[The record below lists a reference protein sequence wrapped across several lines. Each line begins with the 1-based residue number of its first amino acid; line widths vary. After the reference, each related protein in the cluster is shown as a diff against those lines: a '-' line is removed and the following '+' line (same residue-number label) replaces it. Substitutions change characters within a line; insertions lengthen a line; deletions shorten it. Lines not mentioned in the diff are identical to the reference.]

1 MPYTEE
7 EVVETIPIVRPVLEQ
22 IAHKWS
28 ILILAFLCTE
38 PKRFNELRRRL
49 DGITQ
54 KALTETLRRL
64 ERNGLVERHV
74 VTASPIAVVYSITP
88 LGRTLQAPFLSLF
101 DWALDHQ
108 ADLGAAQRRFDDRN
122 PSGQTAGRSGAR
134 PSMPVSTAER
144 SEP

>member
-1 MPYTEE
+1 
-7 EVVETIPIVRPVLEQ
+7 VLEQ

-28 ILILAFLCTE
+28 ILVLTFLCEE
-38 PKRFNELRRRL
+38 PKRFNALRRRL

-74 VTASPIAVVYSITP
+74 ATASPIAVVYSITP
-88 LGRTLQAPFLSLF
+88 LGRTLQAPFLALY

-108 ADLGAAQRRFDDRN
+108 DDLGEAQRRFDAGE
-122 PSGQTAGRSGAR
+122 PSGNHALASDPQWAADAQR
-134 PSMPVSTAER
+134 
-144 SEP
+144 

>member
-7 EVVETIPIVRPVLEQ
+7 QVVATIPIVRPVLEQ

-28 ILILAFLCTE
+28 ILILTFLCEE
-38 PKRFNELRRRL
+38 PKRFNALRRRL

-88 LGRTLQAPFLSLF
+88 LGRTLQAPFLALY

-108 ADLGAAQRRFDDRN
+108 DDLSAAQRRFD
-122 PSGQTAGRSGAR
+122 AGDAS
-134 PSMPVSTAER
+134 AER
-144 SEP
+144 GRDEHERPLESVVAR

>member
-1 MPYTEE
+1 MAYTEDQ
-7 EVVETIPIVRPVLEQ
+7 VVETIPIVRPVLEQ

-28 ILILAFLCTE
+28 ILVLTFLCEE
-38 PKRFNELRRRL
+38 PKRFNALRRRL
-49 DGITQ
+49 GGITQ

-88 LGRTLQAPFLSLF
+88 LGRTLQAPFLSLY

-108 ADLGAAQRRFDDRN
+108 GDLNEAQRRFDAN
-122 PSGQTAGRSGAR
+122 GRSGHSGTDADR
-134 PSMPVSTAER
+134 PPTATPSR
-144 SEP
+144 